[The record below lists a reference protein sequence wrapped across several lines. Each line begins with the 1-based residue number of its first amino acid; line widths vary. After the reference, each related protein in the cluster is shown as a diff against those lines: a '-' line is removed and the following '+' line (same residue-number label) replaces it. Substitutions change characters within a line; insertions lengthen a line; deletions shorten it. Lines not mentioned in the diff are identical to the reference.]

1 MAIVE
6 RERTSAE
13 IVMYALYLYFLGLSF
28 RNTARALEPFAERS
42 HIAILEWVQ
51 KFDPKQV
58 YPCKR
63 IAAFLIDETQ
73 MQIGGTEEAW
83 LWVAIIEPIHRAIL
97 GVYISRHRNMLV
109 VEAFLK
115 SLIERDLR

>member
-13 IVMYALYLYFLGLSF
+13 IAMYALYLYFLGLSF
-28 RNTARALEPFAERS
+28 RNTSRALQLFAERS
-42 HIAILEWVQ
+42 HVAVWEWAQ

-63 IAAFLIDETQ
+63 IAAFLIRETQ
-73 MQIGGTEEAW
+73 LNSLTLQIFGY
-83 LWVAIIEPIHRAIL
+83 V
-97 GVYISRHRNMLV
+97 
-109 VEAFLK
+109 
-115 SLIERDLR
+115 